1 MHYNSSFL
9 FIIIAFAL
17 AVKGTEL
24 GFQSN
29 FFDGH
34 TRLGLAIFILVTIQG
49 KSVLHRSMSLSNADI
64 IAFIIL

>member
-1 MHYNSSFL
+1 M

-49 KSVLHRSMSLSNADI
+49 KPVLHIHNTELSNTDG
-64 IAFIIL
+64 IAFIV

>member
-1 MHYNSSFL
+1 M
-9 FIIIAFAL
+9 IAFAL
-17 AVKGTEL
+17 AVKGTTL

-49 KSVLHRSMSLSNADI
+49 KLFLTTALISTQN
-64 IAFIIL
+64 